1 MKGSYI
7 KIWIPFGAKVEKEAN
22 SKNSA
27 SDCHQN
33 GSSDY
38 GYVNHTYKDSE
49 NDPENDLVSLGF
61 VPIEERVDFLLKQNG
76 ITYINKTVGYAS
88 KSDDVKKSE
97 ESNVLIQIFVPEH
110 ILEDILIG
118 LQKCGVGVVTGTGL
132 SLIPTVVNYFG
143 EDGDQPDYSSPQ
155 TSTTRSISSN
165 NNKELRIG
173 KFYRSIKSRLIV
185 AEVIKRIE
193 GGTEFSFDYVCL
205 LIVAA
210 CLAFMGLVENSSV
223 ILVASMLVS
232 PIMGPILAIVFGT
245 CIKNKKLIK
254 IGIYRE
260 MYSLLICIICGFIF
274 GCIFVV
280 KFNRTRNVLA
290 ITSAT
295 WPSPEMASRTGWSCL
310 VVGLAIAIPSGVGVA
325 ISVLGGNASSM
336 VGVAI
341 SASLLPPAVNTGLY
355 WAMALI
361 SYGFDDTNV
370 FNKDLI
376 NDEIIVDNEPFKFEY
391 ASYGDIPQELFFR
404 GLISFILT
412 MVNIV
417 CIIFVG
423 VFILFI
429 KQVSPASIPQR
440 NAAFWKK
447 DIVLNRE
454 YEKSLHD
461 TEMAEVIA
469 GERGEMGLSGTFL
482 ERLFK
487 EAVEDK
493 EVIDSRKWVEKNY
506 QTDDL
511 NKMSGQSLS
520 LTSSPMIDSKFFKN
534 VNRFKVAPA
543 FRSMRQLNSPK
554 NREVKLI
561 IEEEVKNAIEMQAKS
576 RILERRGSFQPPDM
590 KDSFDLSSKRSSLPR
605 M

>member
-1 MKGSYI
+1 VTKDYQS
-7 KIWIPFGAKVEKEAN
+7 N
-22 SKNSA
+22 A
-27 SDCHQN
+27 SISDTHVDRTT
-33 GSSDY
+33 DY
-38 GYVNHTYKDSE
+38 GYVNQMYKE
-49 NDPENDLVSLGF
+49 ETETETDLVSLGF
-61 VPIEERVDFLLKQNG
+61 VPIEERVDLLLKQNG
-76 ITYINKTVGYAS
+76 ISFINKTIGKS
-88 KSDDVKKSE
+88 PSSENTDSDDTT
-97 ESNVLIQIFVPEH
+97 SNILIQIFVPEL

-118 LQKCGVGVVTGTGL
+118 LQKCGVGVVAGTGL

-143 EDGDQPDYSSPQ
+143 DDNDQPDYTSPQ
-155 TSTTRSISSN
+155 TSTTRSITSN

-223 ILVASMLVS
+223 VLVASMLVS

-245 CIKNKKLIK
+245 CIKNKKLVR
-254 IGIYRE
+254 IGLKRE

-290 ITSAT
+290 VSSPT
-295 WPSPEMASRTGWSCL
+295 WPSAEMASRTGWSCL

-325 ISVLGGNASSM
+325 ISVLGGNAGSM

-341 SASLLPPAVNTGLY
+341 SASLLPPAVNAGLY

-361 SYGFDDTNV
+361 SYGFDDTNAFRDEFV
-370 FNKDLI
+370 NNTIQLKD
-376 NDEIIVDNEPFKFEY
+376 ETFRFEY
-391 ASYGDIPQELFFR
+391 ADYGDIPAELFVR
-404 GLISFILT
+404 GLVSFILT
-412 MVNIV
+412 IVNII
-417 CIIFVG
+417 CIVVVG

-429 KQVSPASIPQR
+429 KQVSPESIPQR

-454 YEKSLHD
+454 YEKSLVD
-461 TEMAEVIA
+461 NEIAEAIS
-469 GERGEMGLSGTFL
+469 GERAELGLSGTFL
-482 ERLFK
+482 ENLFK
-487 EAVEDK
+487 EANEDK
-493 EVIDSRKWVEKNY
+493 EVIDTRKWVEKNY

-511 NKMSGQSLS
+511 NKLSAGSMS
-520 LTSSPMIDSKFFKN
+520 LTSSPVIDSKFFKN
-534 VNRFKVAPA
+534 VNRFKVSPA
-543 FRSMRQLNSPK
+543 FRSMRQLNLPK
-554 NREVKLI
+554 NRDVALI
-561 IEEEVKNAIEMQAKS
+561 IEEEVKNAMEMQAKN
-576 RILERRGSFQPPDM
+576 RFIERRGSFQSPST
-590 KDSFDLSSKRSSLPR
+590 KDSYDLTAKRSSLPR
-605 M
+605 F

>member
-1 MKGSYI
+1 MQGSYI
-7 KIWIPFGAKVEKEAN
+7 KIWIPVGGRERGTQKTVQQPE
-22 SKNSA
+22 SV
-27 SDCHQN
+27 Q
-33 GSSDY
+33 Y
-38 GYVNHTYKDSE
+38 GYVNHTYKESE
-49 NDPENDLVSLGF
+49 TEDVKDLVSLER
-61 VPIEERVDFLLKQNG
+61 VPIEERISLLLKQFA
-76 ITYINKTVGYAS
+76 ISYINKT
-88 KSDDVKKSE
+88 SD
-97 ESNVLIQIFVPEH
+97 SNNNILIQIFVPE
-110 ILEDILIG
+110 IVLEDILIG
-118 LQKCGVGVVTGTGL
+118 LQKCGVGVEPGTGL

-143 EDGDQPDYSSPQ
+143 EEGDQVDYSSPQ
-155 TSTTRSISSN
+155 TSTTRSITSN
-165 NNKELRIG
+165 NNKELRLG

-245 CIKNKKLIK
+245 RIKNKKLVK

-274 GCIFVV
+274 GCLFVV

-290 ITSAT
+290 VTSLT

-325 ISVLGGNASSM
+325 ISVLGGNAGSM

-361 SYGFDDTNV
+361 SYGVDDTNAYK
-370 FNKDLI
+370 NDLTKDG
-376 NDEIIVDNEPFKFEY
+376 EIVVDNETFKFEY
-391 ASYGDIPQELFFR
+391 AEYGDIPQELFFR
-404 GLISFILT
+404 GAISFTLT

-417 CIIFVG
+417 CIVIVG

-429 KQVSPASIPQR
+429 KEVSPESIPQR

-461 TEMAEVIA
+461 TEMAEVIGGDKA
-469 GERGEMGLSGTFL
+469 EMGLSGTFL

-506 QTDDL
+506 QIDDL
-511 NKMSGQSLS
+511 NKLSGQSLS
-520 LTSSPMIDSKFFKN
+520 LASTPVLDTKFFKN
-534 VNRFKVAPA
+534 VNRFKVDPV
-543 FRSMRQLNSPK
+543 FRSMRELNHPK
-554 NREVKLI
+554 NRDVSLL
-561 IEEEVKNAIEMQAKS
+561 IEEEVKNALEMQAKRLS
-576 RILERRGSFQPPDM
+576 ITRRGSFQTPDM
-590 KDSFDLSSKRSSLPR
+590 KNSFDLSLKRSSLPR
-605 M
+605 I

>member
-1 MKGSYI
+1 MQGSYI
-7 KIWIPFGAKVEKEAN
+7 KIWIPVGGKERGTQKI
-22 SKNSA
+22 SQQPESV
-27 SDCHQN
+27 H
-33 GSSDY
+33 Y
-38 GYVNHTYKDSE
+38 GYVNHTYKESE
-49 NDPENDLVSLGF
+49 TEDVKDLVSLERA
-61 VPIEERVDFLLKQNG
+61 PIEERISLLLKQYG
-76 ITYINKTVGYAS
+76 ISYINKT
-88 KSDDVKKSE
+88 SD
-97 ESNVLIQIFVPEH
+97 SNNNILIQIFVPE
-110 ILEDILIG
+110 IVLEDILIG
-118 LQKCGVGVVTGTGL
+118 LQKCGVGVEPGTGL

-143 EDGDQPDYSSPQ
+143 EEGDQVDYSSPQ

-165 NNKELRIG
+165 NNKELRLG

-245 CIKNKKLIK
+245 RIKNKKLVK

-260 MYSLLICIICGFIF
+260 MYSLLICIVCGFIF
-274 GCIFVV
+274 GCLFVV

-290 ITSAT
+290 VTSLT

-325 ISVLGGNASSM
+325 ISVLGGNAGSM

-361 SYGFDDTNV
+361 SFAVDDINEYQKYLIDDQIV
-370 FNKDLI
+370 FENK
-376 NDEIIVDNEPFKFEY
+376 ETFKFEY
-391 ASYGDIPQELFFR
+391 ADYGDIPQELFFR
-404 GLISFILT
+404 GAISFTLT

-417 CIIFVG
+417 CIVIVG

-429 KQVSPASIPQR
+429 KEVSPESIPQR

-461 TEMAEVIA
+461 TEMAEVF
-469 GERGEMGLSGTFL
+469 GGDKEEMGLSGTFL

-506 QTDDL
+506 QIDDL

-520 LTSSPMIDSKFFKN
+520 LTSTPVLDSKFVKN
-534 VNRFKVAPA
+534 VNRFKVDPV
-543 FRSMRQLNSPK
+543 FRSMRQLNQPK
-554 NREVKLI
+554 NRDVSLL
-561 IEEEVKNAIEMQAKS
+561 IEEEVKNALEMQAKRLS
-576 RILERRGSFQPPDM
+576 IKRRGSFQAPDM
-590 KDSFDLSSKRSSLPR
+590 KNSFDLSSKRSSLPR
-605 M
+605 I